1 MVTTILFICAFLLA
15 GLYMIAGSVASY
27 KLSNHLGY
35 SGGFLK
41 LWNTTQLSVMSFGK
55 LDYSLDDTEASQL
68 FAKLK
73 KIILFF
79 YSVFIP
85 LVVIT
90 FVMHFL
96 GM

>member
-1 MVTTILFICAFLLA
+1 MVTTILFICAFSLT
-15 GLYMIAGSVASY
+15 GLYMIAGSIASC
-27 KLSNHLGY
+27 KLSNHIDY

-41 LWNTTQLSVMSFGK
+41 LWNVTQLFVMSFGK
-55 LDYSLDDTEASQL
+55 LDYSLDDAEALQL
-68 FAKLK
+68 FANLK
-73 KIILFF
+73 KTIMFF

-90 FVMHFL
+90 FVVHFL